1 MLRTIRRARRA
12 VIIALAAAGVAVASG
27 AALGWD
33 WNAAPAGGASH
44 GTVVAGSASPY
55 GKAWN

>member
-1 MLRTIRRARRA
+1 MSRTIRRARRA

-44 GTVVAGSASPY
+44 GTVVAGSAAPDNWE
-55 GKAWN
+55 WN